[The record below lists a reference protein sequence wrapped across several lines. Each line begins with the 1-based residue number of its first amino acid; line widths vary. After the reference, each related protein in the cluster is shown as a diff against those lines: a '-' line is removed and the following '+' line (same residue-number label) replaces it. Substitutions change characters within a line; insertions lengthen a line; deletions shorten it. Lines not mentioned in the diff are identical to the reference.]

1 MKKHKKTKKLEEAIV
16 DNLKKA
22 FSGYIGELAGVELG
36 LRKLQDQLLNNMTSI
51 IPPTSN
57 IDVEQDKDDPKK
69 INVKF
74 TFNAELVEIS
84 EPITIKYNTPIK
96 EALTT
101 HFKLLKNQ
109 PVVFKLVCPECKETS
124 ILGDCS
130 SLETV
135 TRCKRCQFQWL
146 FLEA

>member
-1 MKKHKKTKKLEEAIV
+1 MKKNKKAKKFEDAIV

-51 IPPTSN
+51 IPATSN
-57 IDVEQDKDDPKK
+57 IEVEKDKEDPKK

-74 TFNAELVEIS
+74 TFNAELVEIKES
-84 EPITIKYNTPIK
+84 ITIKYNTPIK
-96 EALTT
+96 EALTA
-101 HFKLLKNQ
+101 HFKLQKDQ
-109 PVVFKLVCPECKETS
+109 PVIFKLVCPECKETS